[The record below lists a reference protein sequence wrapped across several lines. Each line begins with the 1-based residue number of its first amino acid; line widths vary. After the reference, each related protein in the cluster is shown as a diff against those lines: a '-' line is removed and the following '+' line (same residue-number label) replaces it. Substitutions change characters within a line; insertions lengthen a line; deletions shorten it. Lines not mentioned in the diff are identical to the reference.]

1 MIWHSST
8 KEEVK
13 RELGVT
19 EEQGLSAAEVVSR
32 IQQYGENK
40 QSAGEEQSLT
50 RRILGRVSNL
60 LTVLLLIVSL
70 IMLITGLITHSTTW
84 YVPLLILAVLAIH
97 IVADLWIEKRA
108 RRELDALKGDVALR
122 AKVRR
127 DGESAVVDSAMLV
140 PGDIVL
146 LEAGDYIPADG
157 RLLYAYSL
165 LCEESSVTG
174 DGAPVEKQADYLP
187 EDICPLEDRKN
198 MVYAGCSVTYGQ
210 GVMVVTETGANTELG
225 RQTALLHQTGGGE
238 LPVRKKLSEIGRAVS
253 YGVLAVCALIFLIG
267 LICGPAEGQRFSDL
281 VFGMLLTAAALAIA
295 ALPETLPKAV
305 TCAFGLGVRRLL
317 ERKIVVE
324 NMGAMERLGEV
335 SVILSDKTGTLTKNR
350 MHMAMLYDGAQTYD
364 LDYDEL
370 NENALTLI
378 RTGALCCN
386 GSITL
391 SSSGKQRPVG
401 DPTEAG
407 IVAACMQFCGLGKE
421 EIENIYPRMAEVPF
435 DSDRK
440 RMTTVNMINNRPFA
454 IVKGAPD
461 MLMKH
466 CTGGNLAGAEAAAQE
481 MAGRG
486 MRVIAVALRPLAE
499 VPSNPTPENMECGLT
514 LLGLFGMRDTIS
526 LGTRNALKESA
537 AAGIRTVMVTG
548 DHITT
553 ATAMAKSLGLLNE
566 GQRAITG
573 EELQKLTDEE
583 LRQQLEQI
591 TVYARISAED
601 KLRVIAAWKECGET
615 VAVTGDSVADARA
628 LKAADIGCAMGVT
641 GTDISKG
648 SADIVLTEDSYIS
661 IVGAVQ
667 EAKGIYANIKRI
679 VAFLLGSN
687 LGELLVMLLGLLIF
701 GVSPLTALPL
711 LWLNLITDFAPA
723 LALGAE
729 PVGKSKKLSQPHP
742 AREGFFAGEYGIS
755 ILWQGALI
763 GLLGLVAYAIGNT
776 AGSAV
781 GAAMAFAVLGLSQ
794 PILAFSLR
802 SEQSLITEGL
812 HTNRFMLYAL
822 LVAILPVVLILV
834 TPLRAAFGL
843 GVIPGGMGWH
853 ILWLSLMPLLVTEA
867 VKWAKVFLKK

>member
-13 RELGVT
+13 RELGVS

-40 QSAGEEQSLT
+40 QTGGEKQGMT

-60 LTVLLLIVSL
+60 LTILLTVVSL
-70 IMLITGLITHSTTW
+70 IMLVTGLITHSATW
-84 YVPLLILAVLAIH
+84 YVPLFILAVLAIH
-97 IVADLWIEKRA
+97 IAADLWIEKRA
-108 RRELDALKGDVALR
+108 GQELDSLKGDVSLR

-127 DGESAVVDSAMLV
+127 DGETAVVDSAMLV

-157 RLLYAYSL
+157 RLLWAYSL
-165 LCEESSVTG
+165 LCEESAVTG
-174 DGAPVEKQADYLP
+174 DAAPVEKQADYLP

-210 GVMVVTETGANTELG
+210 GVMVVTETGADTELG
-225 RQTALLHQTGGGE
+225 RQTALLRQTGGGE
-238 LPVRKKLSEIGRAVS
+238 LPIRKKLSELGRIVS

-267 LICGPAEGQRFSDL
+267 LICGPAAGERFSDL

-305 TCAFGLGVRRLL
+305 TCAFGFGVRRLL
-317 ERKIVVE
+317 ERKIVVK
-324 NMGAMERLGEV
+324 NLGAIERLGEV
-335 SVILSDKTGTLTKNR
+335 TVILSDKTGTLTKNR
-350 MHMAMLYDGAQTYD
+350 MHMAMLYDGVQTYD
-364 LDYDEL
+364 LDYDTL
-370 NENALTLI
+370 NENGQTLI

-386 GSITL
+386 GSISMTAG
-391 SSSGKQRPVG
+391 GKQKAVG

-421 EIENIYPRMAEVPF
+421 DIENIYPRMAEVPF
-435 DSDRK
+435 DSERK
-440 RMTTVNMINNRPFA
+440 LMTTVNMINNRPFA

-461 MLMKH
+461 MLMTH
-466 CTGGNLAGAEAAAQE
+466 CVAGNLAGAEAAAQE

-486 MRVIAVALRPLAE
+486 MRVIAVALKPLAE
-499 VPSNPTPENMECGLT
+499 VPSNPTPESMECGLT

-526 LGTRNALKESA
+526 LGTRNALKESV

-553 ATAMAKSLGLLNE
+553 ATAVAKSLGLLGE
-566 GQRAITG
+566 GQKAITG
-573 EELQKLTDEE
+573 EELAGMTEAE
-583 LRQQLEQI
+583 LKEQLEQI

-601 KLRVIAAWKECGET
+601 KLRVIAAWKERGET

-667 EAKGIYANIKRI
+667 ESKGIYANIKRI
-679 VAFLLGSN
+679 VAFLLSSN

-701 GVSPLTALPL
+701 GISPLTALPL

-729 PVGKSKKLSQPHP
+729 PVGKNGKLKKPM
-742 AREGFFAGEYGIS
+742 AERERFFAGEYGIS

-763 GLLGLVAYAIGNT
+763 GLLGLIAYAIGNT
-776 AGSAV
+776 AGAGV

-802 SEQSLITEGL
+802 SEGSLITEGL

-822 LVAILPVVLILV
+822 LAAAFPVILILS

-843 GVIPGGMGWH
+843 GVISGGMVWH
-853 ILWLSLMPLLVTEA
+853 ILWLSLMPFLVTEG